1 MALAVLTQNA
11 FAQWTYRVAPDPI
24 IRNISVFPNVP
35 SAGTNTLIVSTLTDG
50 MYKVIDTIVSS
61 LTSVSTQ
68 GDFCE
73 NYLRM

>member
-1 MALAVLTQNA
+1 MLAAFAQYA
-11 FAQWTYRVAPDPI
+11 FAQWTYRVAPEPYV
-24 IRNISVFPNVP
+24 RNIVVFANTP

-50 MYKVIDTIVSS
+50 MYKVIDTSVSS

-68 GDFCE
+68 GGWCE